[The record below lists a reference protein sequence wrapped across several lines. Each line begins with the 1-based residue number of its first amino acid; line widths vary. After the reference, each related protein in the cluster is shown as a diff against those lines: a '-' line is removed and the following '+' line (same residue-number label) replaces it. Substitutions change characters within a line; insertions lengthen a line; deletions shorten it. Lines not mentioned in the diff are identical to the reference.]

1 MKKRLLAIA
10 LVLML
15 TLTLLPTAAFATEG
29 EDDTSLGTTWGLCVK
44 CKKITTFEILEVVR
58 SPIMEH
64 DRVYHWVKAQCTTCG
79 NEQTFHPD
87 GALGSH
93 SGGTETPTCTTGKTC
108 DKCGEEYGI
117 LGHDWGAWQSN
128 NDNKTHTRSC
138 KRDGCNAVDRAS
150 CGGDGAAT
158 CVTLGTCTGC
168 GQQYYGEHSFP
179 ARWDWRS
186 DTDVG
191 RDAEYH
197 WVRCLHCEEGKAH
210 RSTHSFSPGN
220 MYLKSAATCIS
231 LPVYYTNCSTC
242 YYKGTD
248 TYVYQWGQ
256 LDPTKHDGGTE
267 IKNAKAATCTEKG
280 YTGDTHCKGCDVKL
294 SVGTDIPA
302 LDHDWGKWTANGD
315 GTHTR
320 TCSRD
325 KSHSEN
331 GKCSGGK
338 ADCCH
343 KAKCEVCGGAYG
355 SLAPDNH
362 SDLKHFPAKRA
373 TTHAEGN
380 TEYWYCEGCG
390 KYYADAEAKT
400 EITQASTVIPAT
412 GRRPAPTTPA
422 ASVSSPKTGDAG
434 VLLYAGMAI
443 LSLTGCAWL
452 RRKEQ

>member
-1 MKKRLLAIA
+1 M
-10 LVLML
+10 
-15 TLTLLPTAAFATEG
+15 
-29 EDDTSLGTTWGLCVK
+29 
-44 CKKITTFEILEVVR
+44 
-58 SPIMEH
+58 
-64 DRVYHWVKAQCTTCG
+64 
-79 NEQTFHPD
+79 
-87 GALGSH
+87 
-93 SGGTETPTCTTGKTC
+93 
-108 DKCGEEYGI
+108 
-117 LGHDWGAWQSN
+117 GHDWGAWQSSG
-128 NDNKTHTRSC
+128 DNKTHTRSC
-138 KRDGCNAVDRAS
+138 QRDGCDAVDTAN
-150 CGGDGAAT
+150 CGGDGNAT

-168 GQQYYGEHSFP
+168 SGQYYGEHSFP

-210 RSTHSFSPGN
+210 MSTHSFSPGN

-256 LDPTKHDGGTE
+256 LDPENHDGGTE
-267 IKNAKAATCTEKG
+267 LKNAKAATCTEKG
-280 YTGDTHCKGCDVKL
+280 YTGDTHCKGCGVKL
-294 SVGTDIPA
+294 SDGTDTPA
-302 LDHDWGKWTANGD
+302 LDHDWGKWTSNGD

-355 SLAPDNH
+355 SLASDNH
-362 SDLKHFPAKRA
+362 SDLKHVPAKRS
-373 TTHAEGN
+373 TTRTEGN
-380 TEYWYCEGCG
+380 SEYWYCDSCG
-390 KYYADAEAKT
+390 KYFRDAAATK
-400 EITQASTVIPAT
+400 EITKADTVIAKRSGNSGFTGAT
-412 GRRPAPTTPA
+412 TGDKTIE
-422 ASVSSPKTGDAG
+422 SPKTGDAG
-434 VLLYAGMAI
+434 IVLYIGMAA
-443 LSLTGCAWL
+443 LSLTGGVWL